1 MIRELLL
8 SPGKNRVAFEA
19 LHTSGTTEIETV
31 TVFCDAPKEQDKPK
45 DVEFSRSR
53 HSGSSPA

>member
-19 LHTSGTTEIETV
+19 LHTSGTTEIESAPPPSDTKVEPPVSATV
-31 TVFCDAPKEQDKPK
+31 NA
-45 DVEFSRSR
+45 R
-53 HSGSSPA
+53 